1 MQNEERLT
9 KDGERLQ
16 KQLDFILELDKLKYI
31 QRQSYVADASR
42 HENDA
47 EHSWHLALMA
57 MLLSEYANEKV
68 NVLHVIKMVL
78 IHDAVEIDAGDTY
91 AYDTAGNKTK
101 RAREEK
107 AADRIFNILPEDQ
120 AGEIRRIWEEFE
132 AGVTPEA
139 RFAAA
144 LDHIQPIMLN
154 DITGGR
160 AWREH
165 GVAMSQVI
173 GRNSDTH
180 LGSEILWRHTE
191 SLVEKNRDL
200 GNLKN
205 A

>member
-1 MQNEERLT
+1 MQNGERLT
-9 KDGERLQ
+9 KDEERLQ
-16 KQLDFILELDKLKYI
+16 KQLDFILELDRLKYI
-31 QRQSYVADASR
+31 ERQSYVADASR

-57 MLLSEYANEKV
+57 MLLSEYANEEV

-91 AYDTAGNKTK
+91 AYDSEGNETK

-120 AGEIRRIWEEFE
+120 AGEMRKIWEEFE
-132 AGVTPEA
+132 AGITPEA
-139 RFAAA
+139 KFAAA

-173 GRNSDTH
+173 DRNSDTH
-180 LGSEILWRHTE
+180 LGSETLWRHTK

-205 A
+205 E

>member
-9 KDGERLQ
+9 KDEERLQ

-31 QRQSYVADASR
+31 ERQSYVADASR

-57 MLLSEYANEKV
+57 MLFSEYANEKV

-91 AYDTAGNKTK
+91 AYDTAGNETK

-120 AGEIRRIWEEFE
+120 AGEMRRIWEEFE

-139 RFAAA
+139 KFAAA
-144 LDHIQPIMLN
+144 LDHIQPILLN

-165 GVAMSQVI
+165 GVSMSQVI

-205 A
+205 V